1 MREAEKHLY
10 RLEIRPHCSGTTF
23 IEKSPLQRDDAPPS
37 LPRRPE
43 PDTSDR
49 ESIMKH
55 SIKTLRPAFP
65 QITYPSH
72 LPIFEKRDVIV
83 KAIKEHQVLVI
94 TGETGSGKSTQIPKM
109 CLEAGRGIFGK
120 IGITQPRRV
129 AATSIAG
136 QIAREL
142 KDQVGKAVGYKIRFQ
157 NKTSPHTYIKV
168 MTDGILLAE
177 TQSDR
182 HLNQYDTII
191 IDEAHERNL
200 NIDFLLGI
208 LRQLLKKRKDLK
220 LIITSATID
229 TEKFSKAF
237 NNA

>member
-1 MREAEKHLY
+1 
-10 RLEIRPHCSGTTF
+10 
-23 IEKSPLQRDDAPPS
+23 
-37 LPRRPE
+37 
-43 PDTSDR
+43 
-49 ESIMKH
+49 MKH
-55 SIKTLRPAFP
+55 SIKTLRPALP

-83 KAIKEHQVLVI
+83 KAIKEHQTLVI

-109 CLEAGRGIFGK
+109 CLEAGQGIFGR

-142 KDQVGKAVGYKIRFQ
+142 KDQVGRVVGYKIRFQ
-157 NKTSPHTYIKV
+157 DKTSPHTHIKV

-182 HLNQYDTII
+182 HLSQYDTII

-220 LIITSATID
+220 LSLIHISEPTRPY
-229 TEKFSKAF
+229 
-237 NNA
+237 